1 VNCIKCGKKSKVY
14 NSRPHQSTIKRN
26 RECLKCGHRYA
37 TLEVLFTVEELPK
50 PKPKPKPKPPKL
62 KLVKKPVRKKKIR
75 FDDLDLSRMTDEEI
89 EAAISSGDYL

>member
-50 PKPKPKPKPPKL
+50 PKPKPPKL

-75 FDDLDLSRMTDEEI
+75 FDDLDLSKMTDEEI

>member
-1 VNCIKCGKKSKVY
+1 MNCIKCGKKSKVY

-50 PKPKPKPKPPKL
+50 PEPKPKPPKL

>member
-1 VNCIKCGKKSKVY
+1 MNCIKCGKKSKVY

-50 PKPKPKPKPPKL
+50 PKPKPKPPKL